1 MPLVRRRWHGD
12 EFRLRRPGDRPR
24 GDRYV
29 CASFSFGRTL
39 FCIGS
44 VSFSLVYLLGAAFS
58 GAAVSYTAVSFG
70 DAAFCFRYAPRLIGF
85 GERHFASSENV
96 RAANQASSPSTSK

>member
-1 MPLVRRRWHGD
+1 VSL
-12 EFRLRRPGDRPR
+12 
-24 GDRYV
+24 
-29 CASFSFGRTL
+29 SFGCTPLGFSRVL
-39 FCIGS
+39 
-44 VSFSLVYLLGAAFS
+44 FSLVYLLGAALG
-58 GAAVSYTAVSFG
+58 GAAVGYTAVSFG